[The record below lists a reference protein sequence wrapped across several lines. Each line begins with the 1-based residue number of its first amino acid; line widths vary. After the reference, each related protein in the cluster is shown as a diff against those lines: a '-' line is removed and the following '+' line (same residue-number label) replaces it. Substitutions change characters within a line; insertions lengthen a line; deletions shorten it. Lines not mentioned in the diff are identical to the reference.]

1 MGTPTRHMTGVWSDN
16 DSCIPLLS
24 VEMDYLSSASRSL
37 TQVLE
42 RAASCLEAG
51 QVSDEEGDYLDSDED
66 FDDYYANDVD
76 DIATPSPSVEQ
87 TVSADDFF
95 TGQGTPSAVHRL
107 LADLKGLNKSSGEF
121 GITGK
126 PQGDNLFVWGVEL
139 SDFPKDTPLAEDLE
153 AYAKNSNRKPV
164 VELEMKFPKDYPM
177 NPPFVRILRPRFKFL
192 TGHVTVGGSICMQM
206 LTRSGWTPSNDI
218 ESILVQIRSEIIS
231 DPNTRLDSGRPD
243 VEYSESEATVAFER
257 MVHKYGWNR

>member
-1 MGTPTRHMTGVWSDN
+1 
-16 DSCIPLLS
+16 
-24 VEMDYLSSASRSL
+24 MDYLSSSSHSL
-37 TQVLE
+37 TQVLDK
-42 RAASCLEAG
+42 AASCLGESEG
-51 QVSDEEGDYLDSDED
+51 SEDEGEGSDSDED
-66 FDDYYANDVD
+66 FDDYYGNGED
-76 DIATPSPSVEQ
+76 DQATPSPSVEQ
-87 TVSADDFF
+87 TVTADDFF
-95 TGQGTPSAVHRL
+95 TGQGTPAAVHRL

-126 PQGDNLFVWGVEL
+126 PQGDNLFVWEVEL
-139 SDFPKDTPLAEDLE
+139 SDFPKESMLAKDLK
-153 AYAKNSNRKPV
+153 AYADKMKRKPV

-192 TGHVTVGGSICMQM
+192 TGHVTIGGSICMQM

-231 DPNTRLDSGRPD
+231 DPSTRLDSCPER
-243 VEYSESEATVAFER
+243 EYSESEAKVAFER